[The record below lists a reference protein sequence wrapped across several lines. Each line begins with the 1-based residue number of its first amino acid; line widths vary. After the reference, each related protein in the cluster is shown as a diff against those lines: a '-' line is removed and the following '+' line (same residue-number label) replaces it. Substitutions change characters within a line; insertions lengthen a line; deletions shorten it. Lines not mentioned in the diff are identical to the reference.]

1 MLIFIDFFE
10 GEVGLGGCVHVGEL
24 SALREVLVLG
34 VEVSAG
40 FEELQGVWRG

>member
-40 FEELQGVWRG
+40 FEELQRVWRG